1 MHDFARRCNLSES
14 RCQRHMFSQ
23 EFENI
28 KPSSSFSFPLKSL
41 SSWQAVLK
49 DTRGKVFPKNNNKWF
64 FLSTGSYK
72 SWWPA
77 LTTSSSPTRCIV
89 WQEMPFVP
97 HHTST
102 ECSPAEMWWNQLF
115 WQMQLTSNLFY
126 IQQSGDGQKK
136 TFVRKLSTDNTTA
149 SHNGWG
155 STHRKYTEHKTQTY
169 TILHWLCFL
178 NRLPDETSLA
188 VLAVNAVEFSHGL
201 HNCYFSSYYISCFI
215 EATKFHFDPNNP

>member
-28 KPSSSFSFPLKSL
+28 KPSSSSIEIIIIMTGCFKGYQGKSC
-41 SSWQAVLK
+41 S
-49 DTRGKVFPKNNNKWF
+49 KNNNWF
-64 FLSTGSYK
+64 ILSTGSCK
-72 SWWPA
+72 SWWSA
-77 LTTSSSPTRCIV
+77 AVTTSSSSTRCIV

-178 NRLPDETSLA
+178 NRLPESGIQMKLLSQSLLLSFLMDFTI
-188 VLAVNAVEFSHGL
+188 VIYFILYFML
-201 HNCYFSSYYISCFI
+201 HWAKKNYI
-215 EATKFHFDPNNP
+215 DPNNP